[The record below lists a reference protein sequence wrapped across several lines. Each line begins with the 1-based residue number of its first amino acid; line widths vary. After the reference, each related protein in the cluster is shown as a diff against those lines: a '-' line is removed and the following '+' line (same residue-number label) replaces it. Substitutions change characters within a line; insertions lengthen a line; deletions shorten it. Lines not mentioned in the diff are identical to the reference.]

1 MPDRFSWPRYVA
13 TAASLALAAL
23 RDGRLPLSPSRWL
36 LDLRHLRGV
45 MATPHEASPPPPG
58 STGRDPDWKE
68 RLARSSRTLLEAF
81 LASGARLPFV
91 HAVHPQVSVILV
103 LFNHAELT
111 LRCLRSLLEQALPVE
126 LVVVDN
132 ASSDETARL
141 LSRVDGATI
150 IRSSENV
157 GFLRGS
163 NLAAAAATGEY
174 LLFLNNDAELLP
186 GSLASALRTAGRSAR
201 VGAVGGRILLHDG
214 SLQEAGSILWR
225 DGSCS
230 GYGRGD
236 SPELPEYQF
245 VRDVDFCSA
254 ALLLTPRRLFLD
266 LGGFDE
272 RFAPAYY
279 EDVDYCVR
287 LWQSGRRVVYDPR
300 TVALHVEFA
309 SAPSAAAAV
318 AQQMAG
324 REALCAKHL
333 QWLQDQPDRESA
345 GMLAARSRPGHG
357 LRVLLVDDRTPHMS
371 AGFGF
376 PRAAEIIRA
385 LDDLGHMVTLYPTSL
400 VGEDWHAAYLDIPA
414 SVEVMLGWGPGRL
427 KQFWQERASL
437 YDCVIVS
444 RAHNMRLLRAR
455 LGSPSRWGPP
465 VLYDAEAIEA
475 IRDEGRRRLAGRPAA
490 DEEVQQLVDAELAL
504 ADGVAGIWSVS
515 DSERRRFES
524 ARGVAVHIVGHAV
537 EPRLGRR
544 SWADRGG
551 LLFVG
556 AFHELSP
563 NTDAVLWF
571 VREVLPRVRA
581 RLPRAHLTI
590 VGQDPPREVSDIDVP
605 DVEVVAGTVDLEPFY
620 DRARVFVAPTRF
632 AAGIPIKVIHAAAH
646 GIPVVCT
653 PLLAGQLGW
662 VDGGELLAADT
673 AAGFADACVSLLTSR
688 DRWEVMREG
697 ALRRIRSEYSRERL
711 RSSLDTALASV
722 IAGADY
728 GRTHLASSAR
738 IGRVHRQVLEA

>member
-1 MPDRFSWPRYVA
+1 MPDRFSWPRF
-13 TAASLALAAL
+13 AAAAARLALAAL

-36 LDLRHLRGV
+36 IDLRHLRGV
-45 MATPHEASPPPPG
+45 MATSSETSSSPADLAG
-58 STGRDPDWKE
+58 HDPDWKGT
-68 RLARSSRTLLEAF
+68 LARSSRTLLEAF
-81 LASGARLPFV
+81 LASGARLPFA
-91 HAVHPQVSVILV
+91 HTAQSQVSVILV
-103 LFNHAELT
+103 LFNRAELT

-141 LSRVDGATI
+141 LSRVEGATI
-150 IRSSENV
+150 IKSPENV
-157 GFLRGS
+157 GFLCAS

-186 GSLASALRTAGRSAR
+186 GSLASAVCTAGRSPD
-201 VGAVGGRILLHDG
+201 VGAVGGRIMLHDG

-236 SPELPEYQF
+236 SPGLPEYQF
-245 VRDVDFCSA
+245 ARDVDFCSA
-254 ALLLTPRRLFLD
+254 ALLLTPRQLFLD

-287 LWQSGRRVVYDPR
+287 LWQSGHRVVYDPG

-309 SAPSAAAAV
+309 SAQSAAAAV
-318 AQQMAG
+318 ARQTVA
-324 REALCAKHL
+324 RDAFCAKHRE
-333 QWLQDQPDRESA
+333 WLRGQPDCAST
-345 GMLAARSRPGHG
+345 GMLAARRRPGRG
-357 LRVLLVDDRTPHMS
+357 LAVLFVDDRTPRLS

-385 LDDLGHMVTLYPTSL
+385 FDDLGHFVTLYPTSL
-400 VGEDWHAAYLDIPA
+400 VGEDWRDAYLDIPV

-427 KQFWQERASL
+427 KEFCQERASL
-437 YDCVIVS
+437 YDCIVVS

-465 VLYDAEAIEA
+465 VLYDAEAVEA
-475 IRDEGRRRLAGRPAA
+475 IRDEGRRRLAGRPAP
-490 DEEVQQLVDAELAL
+490 DEEVRRLVDEELAL
-504 ADGVAGIWSVS
+504 ADGVAGVWSVS

-524 ARGVAVHIVGHAV
+524 ARASTVHVVGHAV
-537 EPRLGRR
+537 EPRLGQR
-544 SWADRGG
+544 SWADRDG

-581 RLPRAHLTI
+581 RLPRAHLTV
-590 VGQDPPREVSDIDVP
+590 VGQDPPPEVSDIDIP
-605 DVEVVAGTVDLEPFY
+605 DVEVVAGTVDLEPLY
-620 DRARVFVAPTRF
+620 DRARVFIAPTRF
-632 AAGIPIKVIHAAAH
+632 GAGIPIKVIHAAAH
-646 GIPVVCT
+646 GVPVVCT
-653 PLLAGQLGW
+653 PLLAEQLGW
-662 VDGGELLAADT
+662 VDGADLLAAGT
-673 AAGFADACVSLLTSR
+673 ADGFADACVSLLTSQ
-688 DRWEVMREG
+688 DQWEMVREG
-697 ALRRIRSEYSRERL
+697 ALRRVRSEYSRERL
-711 RSSLDTALASV
+711 RSSLDEALASI
-722 IAGADY
+722 IAGVDH
-728 GRTHLASSAR
+728 GRSHLANSAR
-738 IGRVHRQVLEA
+738 TGRVHRQVLEA